1 MFLPRVGYFGLLNV
15 MTLKDILGGY
25 SDKVPPLPIPNREV
39 KLVRADGTAFSGRVG
54 RRRILKIPGSAK
66 SRGFLRLCGFCPR
79 IESCPR
85 IEDRRSQLRELRES
99 KIEAVN

>member
-66 SRGFLRLCGFCPR
+66 SRGFLRLWWFV
-79 IESCPR
+79 
-85 IEDRRSQLRELRES
+85 RELREL
-99 KIEAVN
+99 KLIED

>member
-39 KLVRADGTAFSGRVG
+39 KLVRADGTASSGRVG
-54 RRRILKIPGSAK
+54 RRRILKSPVLQRAGDFCVY
-66 SRGFLRLCGFCPR
+66 RFL
-79 IESCPR
+79 IHESN
-85 IEDRRSQLRELRES
+85 LVRES
-99 KIEAVN
+99 QIDAVN

>member
-85 IEDRRSQLRELRES
+85 IN
-99 KIEAVN
+99 AN